1 MHLWILP
8 NLTEDVGFF
17 DSFKPLYTYKFITK
31 EDKENEKKKKEEKQ
45 KKKKKQEQEA
55 NDSESE
61 VNDKNEDQGEG
72 QEEEGGEEEQN
83 GDQEFELVDR
93 EDLEEEQ
100 EEEDEEEQGE
110 EGEETEEGEGNVTEE
125 EDKKTKWRLSGE
137 LAQRGA
143 SEIKDCQNEKLVDI
157 KTRRHFCQ
165 QKYICIK
172 KNKKIMECM
181 MHRIFFKVD
190 LWLWIYFIVTEFKI
204 ILFEINVWL

>member
-100 EEEDEEEQGE
+100 EEEEQGE

-181 MHRIFFKVD
+181 MHRVFFKVD